1 MKHQKHRTRMIALA
15 ALFSTTTLIAAA
27 GAMTYEITVENAV
40 TPGGMEMGQPF
51 SRPVAV
57 VHGAGYSQW
66 APGGQASP
74 GLELVAREGNPTVL
88 AMEAENNADV
98 YDVVVGGSGPFFDSV
113 AFSVEG
119 DPGDL
124 FSIAWMLGRTNDLF
138 AGLHDVALPVQ
149 GVDVQDAEVWDSGTE
164 VNTGMIEDLGFYG
177 NPNTGPDE
185 DAPITSVSYTHLTLP
200 TSSE

>member
-98 YDVVVGGSGPFFDSV
+98 YDVVVGEVDPSSTRSPSPSRETLEICSRSRGCWGARTTSSPVSTTLPFPRRGWTS
-113 AFSVEG
+113 
-119 DPGDL
+119 
-124 FSIAWMLGRTNDLF
+124 RT
-138 AGLHDVALPVQ
+138 PT
-149 GVDVQDAEVWDSGTE
+149 SGTR
-164 VNTGMIEDLGFYG
+164 
-177 NPNTGPDE
+177 GPR
-185 DAPITSVSYTHLTLP
+185 
-200 TSSE
+200 